1 MSGLWKIDRTD
12 MVQALFPLEGP
23 HTAESVVA
31 ASMAVA
37 ELWRYL
43 AHATRYSI
51 AGALTD
57 PADVSV
63 IVANFTVGMRSAD
76 QVLGQLSYWAQ
87 RLIENPALADD
98 RDRAD
103 VARAVAATGE
113 IASWLV
119 EARDDMSMVVRDL
132 GEVSADLGHLC
143 LGRVVGQEQ
152 RS

>member
-1 MSGLWKIDRTD
+1 MSGLRKIDRTD
-12 MVQALFPLEGP
+12 MVQALSPLEGP

-43 AHATRYSI
+43 AHATRYST
-51 AGALTD
+51 AEALTD

-63 IVANFTVGMRSAD
+63 AVGNFVAGMRSAD

-87 RLIENPALADD
+87 RLTENPALADD
-98 RDRAD
+98 RDRAN
-103 VARAVAATGE
+103 VTRAVAATE
-113 IASWLV
+113 EVASWLV

-132 GEVSADLGHLC
+132 GEVSADLGHLS
-143 LGRVVGQEQ
+143 LRRGVGQEQ